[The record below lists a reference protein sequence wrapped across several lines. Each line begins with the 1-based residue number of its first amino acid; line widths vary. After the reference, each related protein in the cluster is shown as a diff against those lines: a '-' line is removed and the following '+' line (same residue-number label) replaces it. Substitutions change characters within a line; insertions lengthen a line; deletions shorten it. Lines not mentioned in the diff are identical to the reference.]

1 MQNEKKD
8 YRKKILTIPNVLSM
22 FRIMLI
28 PLIIWLYLTENAW
41 WTAITLTVS
50 GLTDIVDGF
59 IARRFDMVS
68 DFGKAFDPVADKLTQ
83 FSMLVCLVAKN
94 PLIAVPLSILV
105 VKEITTGI
113 LGLVCIKKTGVVKSA
128 VWHGKLNTCL
138 LYALMILHLL
148 WIDIPET
155 VSLCCIAASSCMML
169 FSFVLYCS
177 TYIKALWRTRK

>member
-8 YRKKILTIPNVLSM
+8 YQKKILTVPNVLSM
-22 FRIMLI
+22 VRVLLI
-28 PLIIWLYLTENAW
+28 PLIIWLYLSENAW
-41 WTAITLTVS
+41 WTAIVLTLS
-50 GLTDIVDGF
+50 GLTDVVDGF

-83 FSMLVCLVAKN
+83 FCMLVCLVAKH

-138 LYALMILHLL
+138 LYALIILHLL
-148 WIDIPET
+148 WFDIPGT
-155 VSLCCIAASSCMML
+155 VSVCLVAVSSCMML
-169 FSFVLYCS
+169 VSFFLYCS
-177 TYIKALWRTRK
+177 AYVVALLRTRK